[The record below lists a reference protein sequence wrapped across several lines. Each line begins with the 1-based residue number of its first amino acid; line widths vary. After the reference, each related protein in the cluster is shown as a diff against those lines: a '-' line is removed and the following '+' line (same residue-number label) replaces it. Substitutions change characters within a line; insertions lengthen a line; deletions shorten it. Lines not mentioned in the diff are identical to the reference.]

1 MASLTDKVIVITG
14 GSAGIGL
21 ALAKEASSRGARIVL
36 AARTKETLQK
46 AAAALKTDVE
56 IVVADVTRRADHE
69 RLCDAALA
77 RFGQVDA
84 WVNNAGRGISKPV
97 EQLGD
102 EDVDAMVR
110 DNVKSVLYGMQAI
123 LPHYKQRGAGQIMNV
138 SSMIGRVPFATIRS
152 AYCASKAAMNSLT
165 ECLRMDLSKEFPNII
180 VTTFFPGPVATDFGL
195 NALHGGV
202 DNRTLPFV
210 QQADEV
216 ARVMADALLEKR
228 ADVYSRP
235 EMPERVVGYF
245 KQLAG

>member
-1 MASLTDKVIVITG
+1 MASLKDKVIVITG

-36 AARTKETLQK
+36 AARTKDTLEQ
-46 AAAALKTDVE
+46 AAAQLATDRE
-56 IVVADVTRRADHE
+56 IVVADATRRADHE
-69 RLCDAALA
+69 KLRDAALA
-77 RFGQVDA
+77 RFGQVDV
-84 WVNNAGRGISKPV
+84 WVNNAGRGISKTV

-102 EDVDAMVR
+102 EDIDAMVR
-110 DNVKSVLYGMQAI
+110 DNVKSVLYGMQTI
-123 LPHYKQRGAGQIMNV
+123 LPHFKQRGAGQIMNV

-152 AYCASKAAMNSLT
+152 AYCASKAAMNMLG
-165 ECLRMDLSKEFPNII
+165 ECLRTDLAKEFPNII

-202 DNRTLPFV
+202 DNRALPFV

-235 EMPERVVGYF
+235 EMPERVVGYL
-245 KQLAG
+245 KGLAG